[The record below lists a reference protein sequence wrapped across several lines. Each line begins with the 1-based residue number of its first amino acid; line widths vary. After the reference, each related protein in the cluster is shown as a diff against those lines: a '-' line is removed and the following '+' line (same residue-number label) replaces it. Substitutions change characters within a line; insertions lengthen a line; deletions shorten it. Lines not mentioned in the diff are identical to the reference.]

1 MNALNLH
8 DLVEAARRAAVL
20 RRASRQACDLAIR
33 NAVKQL
39 SRQMTHEEIATE
51 TGLTLAQVDAQL
63 RSDVSFPAPG
73 NAAARGIFDQI
84 HHEVWSHVDS
94 PTVHLNNA
102 NRRQEHP
109 SLGLFA
115 RSGRGAGE

>member
-20 RRASRQACDLAIR
+20 RRASRQACDLTLR
-33 NAVKQL
+33 NAVKEL
-39 SRQMTHEEIATE
+39 SRQMTHEEIAAE
-51 TGLTLAQVDAQL
+51 TGLSVAQVEAQL

-94 PTVHLNNA
+94 PAVHLNNA
-102 NRRQEHP
+102 NWRQEHAP
-109 SLGLFA
+109 LGLFA
-115 RSGRGAGE
+115 RTGRGAHE

>member
-1 MNALNLH
+1 MNTLNPN

-20 RRASRQACDLAIR
+20 RKASRQACDLALR

-39 SRQMTHEEIATE
+39 SRQMTQEEIAAE
-51 TGLTLAQVDAQL
+51 TGLTLTQVEAQL
-63 RSDVSFPAPG
+63 RSDISFPAPG
-73 NAAARGIFDQI
+73 NATARGIFDQI

-94 PTVHLNNA
+94 PAVHLNNE
-102 NRRQEHP
+102 NWRMEHP

-115 RSGRGAGE
+115 RTSRGVRE

>member
-1 MNALNLH
+1 MNALDPQ

-20 RRASRQACDLAIR
+20 RRASRQACDLALR

-39 SRQMTHEEIATE
+39 SRHMTHEEIATE
-51 TGLTLAQVDAQL
+51 TGLTVAQVEVQL
-63 RSDVSFPAPG
+63 RSDISFPAPG

-94 PTVHLNNA
+94 PAVHLNNE
-102 NRRQEHP
+102 NWRHEHP

-115 RSGRGAGE
+115 RVGHGARR